1 MNIDELKT
9 MTNDKVIFEIPRD
22 ILIIRSLVFKY
33 EDCMKL
39 GSIESVERQSKST
52 VRISIPK
59 GSLMGDHDIT
69 VNLTTGI
76 VSADGKTF
84 NEPIPADIQPAT
96 LGSKRTKAMRFSPTI
111 NGFSIKSV
119 QTMPS
124 TDGYAVYC
132 KIFFNDVKV
141 GDFVD
146 KGDGG
151 EYSFFADPPFRTQK
165 IEQAVRSFPPTER
178 DYGLGP
184 MKVKY
189 DMNQI
194 VNDLMEMKDISR
206 ELKKLEPI
214 GKDYVVIDDWKA
226 GNHLSATTPSA
237 MTDDELADELKK
249 TLSTRGLTDYEVR
262 RYRSLEDLHVI
273 NTSVSTEMLY

>member
-9 MTNDKVIFEIPRD
+9 KVNDKVIFEISRY
-22 ILIIRSLVFKY
+22 ILLIISLVFKY
-33 EDCMKL
+33 EDYMKL
-39 GSIESVERQSKST
+39 DSIESVERQSKST

-69 VNLTTGI
+69 VDLTIGI

-111 NGFSIKSV
+111 NGFSIKTV
-119 QTMPS
+119 QTRPS

-132 KIFFNDVKV
+132 KVFFNDVKV

-146 KGDGG
+146 KGDRG
-151 EYSFFADPPFRTQK
+151 EYSFIADPPYMIQK
-165 IEQAVRSFPPTER
+165 IEQTVRSFPPTVR

-184 MKVKY
+184 MEIEY
-189 DMNQI
+189 DMNQM
-194 VNDLMEMKDISR
+194 VNDLMEMKDISK
-206 ELKKLEPI
+206 ELKKLEPT
-214 GKDYVVIDDWKA
+214 GKDYVIIDDWKA
-226 GNHLSATTPSA
+226 GRHLSATTPIA
-237 MTDDELADELKK
+237 TTDDELADELKK
-249 TLSTRGLTDYEVR
+249 PF
-262 RYRSLEDLHVI
+262 LHMV
-273 NTSVSTEMLY
+273 

>member
-1 MNIDELKT
+1 M
-9 MTNDKVIFEIPRD
+9 
-22 ILIIRSLVFKY
+22 
-33 EDCMKL
+33 
-39 GSIESVERQSKST
+39 
-52 VRISIPK
+52 
-59 GSLMGDHDIT
+59 
-69 VNLTTGI
+69 
-76 VSADGKTF
+76 
-84 NEPIPADIQPAT
+84 
-96 LGSKRTKAMRFSPTI
+96 
-111 NGFSIKSV
+111 
-119 QTMPS
+119 
-124 TDGYAVYC
+124 
-132 KIFFNDVKV
+132 VKV
-141 GDFVD
+141 AGLTN
-146 KGDGG
+146 
-151 EYSFFADPPFRTQK
+151 PPFRTQK

-189 DMNQI
+189 DMNQM